1 MTFLPK
7 KCEPCNGSGW
17 VRVASSWDYG
27 DVVPD
32 LCPDC
37 DGTGEFYL
45 QRPEYFQEADTG
57 AQGSLK

>member
-1 MTFLPK
+1 
-7 KCEPCNGSGW
+7 
-17 VRVASSWDYG
+17 VRVASSWDEG

-45 QRPEYFQEADTG
+45 QRPEFFQEADID
-57 AQGSLK
+57 AQGAFK